1 MKNKISIVF
10 AVLTSVVWIMNSFAS
25 DIDNMTLEELKEA
38 YTQLQSEKEDLE
50 KEVLSLK
57 DQVIDLQAEV
67 NEGILLNEGTEDENQ
82 VETGTLF
89 ENDGKNA
96 PVVQDKYTWLIKNY
110 VGKNL
115 ASIGYTS
122 LGGDRMEEYGNG
134 HLKIILVTDDGSFL
148 DPYDED
154 ELKMYTVTDQ
164 NIAPDTVLKYV
175 FDVDSDGN
183 ESEYSI
189 ASQNYDQIELCVK
202 NTNGIIAETPV
213 VAEMIQPNPSD
224 KHKAF
229 IRNYVGKNLSAIGY
243 TSLGGDRM
251 DEYGSARIK
260 FVLIADDGSYID
272 PEDEDM
278 LQKYVVSGQN
288 IAPNT
293 EMLIEYRIDDDGV
306 ESDYSISSQTIEEI
320 ELNVT
325 KIDEAVLQAIEE
337 KKASII
343 ERWLS
348 QEYTVVSLYVAETD
362 TTTVI
367 SSGFGLT
374 VHNNGSLV
382 DVKDEKGEYWGQ
394 EFIED
399 EDKVITET
407 FGSGRKNISIYRN
420 GELVISDENLCID
433 GGTGLLN
440 VHPLMDL
447 HKYSEQVFL
456 EDTDKITIT
465 VEDAE

>member
-1 MKNKISIVF
+1 MKKTISIIL
-10 AVLTSVVWIMNSFAS
+10 AALTSIAWVMSSFAS

-38 YTQLQSEKEDLE
+38 YVQLQSEKEDLE
-50 KEVLSLK
+50 EEVLSLK
-57 DQVIDLQAEV
+57 DQVLDLQAEV
-67 NEGILLNEGTEDENQ
+67 NEGVEVENQ
-82 VETGTLF
+82 AETETLL
-89 ENDGKNA
+89 ENDGMDT
-96 PVVQDKYTWLIKNY
+96 PVVQDKYTWFIKNY

-134 HLKIILVTDDGSFL
+134 HLKIILVTDDGSYL

-164 NIAPDTVLKYV
+164 NLAPDTVLKYI
-175 FDVDSDGN
+175 FNVDSDGI
-183 ESEYSI
+183 ESDYSI

-202 NTNGIIAETPV
+202 NVNGI
-213 VAEMIQPNPSD
+213 VAENPVTAEMLQPNPSD

-229 IRNYVGKNLSAIGY
+229 IRNYVGKNLATIGY

-374 VHNNGSLV
+374 VHNNGLLV
-382 DVKDEKGEYWGQ
+382 DVKDENGKYWGQ

-399 EDKVITET
+399 EDKVTTET
-407 FGSGRKNISIYRN
+407 FGPGRKNISIYRN

-433 GGTGLLN
+433 GGTNLLN

-447 HKYSEQVFL
+447 HKYSEQLFL
-456 EDTDKITIT
+456 EDTDEITIT